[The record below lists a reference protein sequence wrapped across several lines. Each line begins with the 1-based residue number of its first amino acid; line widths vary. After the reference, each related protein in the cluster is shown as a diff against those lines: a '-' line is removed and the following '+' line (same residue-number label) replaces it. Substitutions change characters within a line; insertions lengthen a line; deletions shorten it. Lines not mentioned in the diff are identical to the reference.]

1 MRWDQTEYILKGL
14 YLGLLVVVA
23 LTAYA
28 SPDDNLTWASIGV
41 LAATTAGG
49 LVMAL
54 GWAAVRKVQGGV
66 SAAGHTLGFILFLL
80 LENPRAVFT
89 GVIGGLMAGV
99 YFLVRGSESSE
110 LVIGPALGG
119 VVLGLALW
127 GLRNLR
133 DAQLRNYLGLA
144 LAAAL
149 VGGAAAALWFYPLPP
164 DQQIPAGALL
174 LLGIP
179 GFYLLTF
186 ASFEEETEVEIA
198 ALCGALGVG
207 LWALAGDSTFRS
219 AAFVVPL
226 LLYYTYTRY
235 VLPGLRVFK
244 HALRGLSFRQVGQ
257 IDRALASL
265 GRALQ
270 LSPQHPLAREQL
282 WELHRDLDYA
292 KIKDHPTILKL
303 VNYPLCLER
312 VASLLLA
319 DAPQPKQIQES
330 LHLLELV
337 ANQRPDLEPS
347 CWYWRAVAACHQR
360 DFDEA
365 EKNLGLLLA
374 GEAPAEPR
382 SRRGMLFAGWQ
393 LALLLHPEMQRRVG
407 PLVERPARRFEAIAA
422 AERELA
428 VKPDDPAAW
437 DMKRLLYAPLT
448 EAMYLQQTPEGKI
461 REEFDYGYVQQLG
474 LALIDDKDQ
483 WPRGCEFLRIA
494 ARGLPA
500 SAATLYTTI
509 AKAHEKFGDVP
520 GMWANYQKAMQVGR
534 AVGVANMTP
543 ADRQSL
549 FTVVKQVGERA
560 MVENQLDA
568 ALDAFKFYSEKDE
581 AGIETYRTLAE
592 LFERKTDP
600 WTALNCTEHALTYNS
615 ADPDLVARKDRY
627 TYSVTPQELK
637 DRWDSV
643 QRWFD
648 VDYCRT
654 KANFLLD
661 KAGGNLDLVDWAG
674 HLAELY
680 GTAKPTSLD
689 GLVLRARVRRLRGE
703 IPETIE
709 LLEKVR
715 QNKPEKFGSE
725 QEEDAW
731 FVAHRLLGDL
741 YLGETPAEAVKC
753 FLEFRKSSRA
763 GADTMYKLGRA
774 YEGIGDFP
782 RAARCFEEVT
792 TFSEHPLYYDARD
805 ALARVRSATV
815 RG

>member
-14 YLGLLVVVA
+14 YLGLLVTVA
-23 LTAYA
+23 LHE
-28 SPDDNLTWASIGV
+28 PTWTGIGI
-41 LAATTAGG
+41 LAACTAAG
-49 LVMAL
+49 LVISLSWAAFRKLREGVAVTGRAL
-54 GWAAVRKVQGGV
+54 GFV
-66 SAAGHTLGFILFLL
+66 LFLL

-89 GVIGGLMAGV
+89 GVISGLTLGV
-99 YFLVRGSESSE
+99 YIWVRFLYQGSEQTE
-110 LVIGPALGG
+110 LVLGPVLGG
-119 VVLGLALW
+119 AVLGMALW
-127 GLRNLR
+127 ALRNLR
-133 DAQLRNYLGLA
+133 DARLRNYLGLA

-149 VGGAAAALWFYPLPP
+149 VGGAALALWFYPLPA
-164 DQQIPAGALL
+164 DQQMTAGALL

-186 ASFEEETEVEIA
+186 ASFEEESEVEIA

-207 LWALAGDSTFRS
+207 LWMMAGESAFRTLAVGM
-219 AAFVVPL
+219 PM
-226 LLYYTYTRY
+226 LLYYTYTKY
-235 VLPGLRVFK
+235 ILPGLRVFK

-270 LSPQHPLAREQL
+270 LNPQHLLAREQL
-282 WELHRDLDYA
+282 WELHRELDYQ
-292 KIKDHPTILKL
+292 KIKTHPTILKL
-303 VNYPLCLER
+303 INYPLCLER
-312 VASLLLA
+312 VGALLLA
-319 DAPQPKQIQES
+319 DAPQAKQIQES

-337 ANQRPDLEPS
+337 ANQRPDLEPA

-360 DFDEA
+360 DYDEA
-365 EKNLGLLLA
+365 EKNLALLLA
-374 GEAPAEPR
+374 GDAPADPAAR
-382 SRRGMLFAGWQ
+382 KRVLFAGWQ
-393 LALLLHPEMQRRVG
+393 LAILLHPEMKKRVG
-407 PLVERPARRFEAIAA
+407 ASLIERPARRFEAIAA

-428 VKPDDPAAW
+428 AKPDDPAAW
-437 DMKRLLYAPLT
+437 DLKRLLYAPLT
-448 EAMYLQQTPEGKI
+448 ETMYLEQTPEGTI
-461 REEFDYGYVQQLG
+461 REDFDYGYVRELG
-474 LALIDDKDQ
+474 LVLLDDENQ

-494 ARGLPA
+494 ARGLPT

-509 AKAHEKFGDVP
+509 AKAHEKRGDVP

-534 AVGVANMTP
+534 AVGVDKLAP
-543 ADRQSL
+543 ADRQNL
-549 FTVVKQVGERA
+549 FTVVKQVGDRA
-560 MVENQLDA
+560 MAENQLDA
-568 ALDAFKFYSEKDE
+568 ALDAFKFYSQKEE

-592 LFERKTDP
+592 LFERKADP
-600 WTALNCTEHALTYNS
+600 WTALNCTEHALTYS
-615 ADPDLVARKDRY
+615 PSDADLVARKDRY
-627 TYSVTPQELK
+627 VYSISPADLK
-637 DRWDSV
+637 ERWESV

-648 VDYCRT
+648 IDYCRK
-654 KANFLLD
+654 KAAFLLE
-661 KAGGNLDLVDWAG
+661 KGGGDLDLLDWAA

-680 GTAKPTSLD
+680 GTAKPTSFD
-689 GLVLRARVRRLRGE
+689 ALVLRARIRRLRGE
-703 IPETIE
+703 VPEVIE

-715 QNKPEKFGSE
+715 QNKPEKFASE

-774 YEGIGDFP
+774 YEGVGDFP

-792 TFSEHPLYYDARD
+792 TFPEHPLYYDARD
-805 ALARVRSATV
+805 ALDRVKRGGAV